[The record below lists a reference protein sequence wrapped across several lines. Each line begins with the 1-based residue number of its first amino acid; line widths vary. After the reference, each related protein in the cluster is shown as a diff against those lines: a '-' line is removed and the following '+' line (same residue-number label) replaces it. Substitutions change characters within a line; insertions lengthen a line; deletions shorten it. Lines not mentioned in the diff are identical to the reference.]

1 GALGGG
7 GGVVL
12 AVTLVALAAVAIWFA
27 REPARP
33 YLWLG
38 AGLLAGG
45 AIGNL
50 ADRIRL
56 GSVTDYLDPPLWPA
70 FNLADATITAGA
82 IVLVLVSLSPRPEGE
97 ATGSARRWRH
107 SRGSS
112 TPPSPCPLGTSRRGS
127 WSTPRP
133 ASAGRPSWTSS
144 AGFWAAATPD
154 GRGSSTGSTAI
165 PRD

>member
-1 GALGGG
+1 VSARAAWARALALGAGVIGLDQALKALVRAAIAPGEAERLALGFRLVHVQNKGVAFGALGGG

-97 ATGSARRWRH
+97 ATGSARR
-107 SRGSS
+107 
-112 TPPSPCPLGTSRRGS
+112 
-127 WSTPRP
+127 
-133 ASAGRPSWTSS
+133 
-144 AGFWAAATPD
+144 
-154 GRGSSTGSTAI
+154 
-165 PRD
+165 